1 MSAYICYTD
10 VAEVALSKCVET
22 NEGKMEES
30 TEEIH
35 PTSEKYEVIY
45 DYELLDEVVPY
56 LSR

>member
-1 MSAYICYTD
+1 
-10 VAEVALSKCVET
+10 
-22 NEGKMEES
+22 MEES

-45 DYELLDEVVPY
+45 DYELLDEVVPC